1 MSVDLQVQMRRNVD
15 EMHASIGDLS
25 SWANE
30 IGKRDR
36 SLRPGTG
43 GASQAATQA
52 AMDLEE
58 EEDAREIAAA
68 KEELRRL
75 YGEEQSTD
83 AAPRSE
89 PVKGSIGQ
97 KYDKWN
103 HFNAESVIKQLEE
116 SEADKERLRL
126 EVARLEN
133 RRARRTQQERHEADG
148 KEAEVLRQQGNDAFA
163 AARYEQATERYTSA
177 LERTPR
183 SAVLYANRGLAL
195 LKLGAEAEA
204 EQDCDAALMI
214 EPTYVKARMRRAQ
227 ARRALANYDGALEDI
242 EVALEIEPR
251 NAPARKMMSE
261 CRQLRA
267 ATASTARAAAPTRT
281 RTRTLAPAPALS
293 LTPTLPL
300 TPILTPTPA
309 PTPTPTPTLIRRAP
323 RRRCVAWRSRSSRA
337 TRPTTPTS
345 SCRSSRAA

>member
-1 MSVDLQVQMRRNVD
+1 MQMRRNVD
-15 EMHASIGDLS
+15 EMHASIDDLS

-36 SLRPGTG
+36 SLRPGTA

-75 YGEEQSTD
+75 YGDEQSTD

-133 RRARRTQQERHEADG
+133 RRARRTQQEKHESDG

-177 LERTPR
+177 LELTPR

-214 EPTYVKARMRRAQ
+214 EPSYVKARMRRAQ

-242 EVALEIEPR
+242 EVVVVV
-251 NAPARKMMSE
+251 
-261 CRQLRA
+261 
-267 ATASTARAAAPTRT
+267 
-281 RTRTLAPAPALS
+281 RTLVL
-293 LTPTLPL
+293 LF
-300 TPILTPTPA
+300 
-309 PTPTPTPTLIRRAP
+309 
-323 RRRCVAWRSRSSRA
+323 SRKVVSQS
-337 TRPTTPTS
+337 
-345 SCRSSRAA
+345 

>member
-75 YGEEQSTD
+75 YGDEQSTD

-133 RRARRTQQERHEADG
+133 RRARRTQQEKHESDG

-177 LERTPR
+177 LELTPR

-214 EPTYVKARMRRAQ
+214 EPSYVKARMRRAQ

-242 EVALEIEPR
+242 EVVLEIEPR

-267 ATASTARAAAPTRT
+267 ASASTARAATL
-281 RTRTLAPAPALS
+281 TRTLA
-293 LTPTLPL
+293 LT
-300 TPILTPTPA
+300 
-309 PTPTPTPTLIRRAP
+309 
-323 RRRCVAWRSRSSRA
+323 
-337 TRPTTPTS
+337 
-345 SCRSSRAA
+345 